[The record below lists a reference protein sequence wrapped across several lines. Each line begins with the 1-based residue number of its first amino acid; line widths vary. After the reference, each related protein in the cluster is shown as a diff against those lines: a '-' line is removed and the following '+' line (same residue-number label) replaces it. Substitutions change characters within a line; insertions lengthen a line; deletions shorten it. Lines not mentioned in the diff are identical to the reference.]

1 MRNDYFILYNQKVMI
16 NCKQK
21 LHAQASLCLEQGGQE
36 YVPQLVQYME
46 ESLESN
52 RELMTYHAQR
62 REAFLARP
70 DACEVAFD
78 ALGIKY
84 EKCLGQEVGET
95 KVCAR

>member
-1 MRNDYFILYNQKVMI
+1 MK
-16 NCKQK
+16 
-21 LHAQASLCLEQGGQE
+21 GGQE
-36 YVPQLVQYME
+36 CLPQLVQYME

-52 RELMTYHAQR
+52 RELMAYHAQR
-62 REAFLARP
+62 KEAFLARP

-78 ALGIKY
+78 ALGIN